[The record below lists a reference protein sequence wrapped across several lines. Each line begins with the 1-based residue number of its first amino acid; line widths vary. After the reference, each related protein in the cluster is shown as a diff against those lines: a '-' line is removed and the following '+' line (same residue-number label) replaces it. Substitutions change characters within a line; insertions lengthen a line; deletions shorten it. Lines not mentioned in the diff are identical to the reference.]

1 MAEANETVKKYPE
14 ATTQALE
21 YYRTKA
27 SEEEKKILFDT
38 IRKAAKSLK
47 KDDGG
52 EKKDKKKKF
61 KGFTPPAPEAVAA
74 ALYGVLSQGGGT
86 VDGHPRQGNPTRI
99 DGRFDL
105 NEVARKLMAAL
116 S

>member
-27 SEEEKKILFDT
+27 SEEEKKILFNT
-38 IRKAAKSLK
+38 IRKAARSLK

-52 EKKDKKKKF
+52 EKKDKKKKL
-61 KGFTPPAPEAVAA
+61 KGFTSPEAVAA

>member
-38 IRKAAKSLK
+38 IRKAARSLRK
-47 KDDGG
+47 EGAGEQK
-52 EKKDKKKKF
+52 EKKKNR
-61 KGFTPPAPEAVAA
+61 GFTPPAPEAVAA

>member
-38 IRKAAKSLK
+38 IRKAARSLRK
-47 KDDGG
+47 EGAG
-52 EKKDKKKKF
+52 EKKDKKKNR
-61 KGFTPPAPEAVAA
+61 GFTPPAPEAVAA